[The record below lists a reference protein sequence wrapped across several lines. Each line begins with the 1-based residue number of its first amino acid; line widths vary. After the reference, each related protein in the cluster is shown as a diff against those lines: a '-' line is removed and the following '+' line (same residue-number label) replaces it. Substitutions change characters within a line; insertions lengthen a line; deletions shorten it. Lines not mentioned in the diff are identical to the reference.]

1 MKKASTFLIIGMILA
16 LCSVLIASPGTNRG
30 GTFETEDPPENRR
43 GNSRY
48 YSITRT
54 AYDPEEYANDDS
66 KVWSDATTV
75 AEQLPFG
82 LGHFVSASTY
92 VYSENSIFLKGRYI
106 VSATLNQ
113 DWVHPDNRWDGG
125 ADEWRKYLYMDA
137 STHDT
142 DFGDYY
148 VPKETIEYCLADG
161 YANAKNVRDSSE
173 SWQTSVYIPW

>member
-1 MKKASTFLIIGMILA
+1 MKKASTFLIIGTILA

-30 GTFETEDPPENRR
+30 GTFETENPPENRR
-43 GNSRY
+43 GNSLY

-54 AYDPEEYANDDS
+54 AYDPKYYANDG

-82 LGHFVSASTY
+82 FGHYVSAHTK
-92 VYSENSIFLKGRYI
+92 VESERSIFLKGKYT

-113 DWVHPDNRWDGG
+113 DWVDPDNQWDGG
-125 ADEWRKYLYMDA
+125 SDEWNEYLYKVA
-137 STHDT
+137 FTYDT
-142 DFGDYY
+142 DFSDYY

-161 YANAKNVRDSSE
+161 YANAKNVRNRSE